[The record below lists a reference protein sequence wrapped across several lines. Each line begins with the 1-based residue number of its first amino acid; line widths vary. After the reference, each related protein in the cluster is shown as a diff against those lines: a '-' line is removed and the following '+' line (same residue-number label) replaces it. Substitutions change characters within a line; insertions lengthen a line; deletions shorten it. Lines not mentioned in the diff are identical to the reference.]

1 MQLVHSNAGGAGT
14 EVPQDCLKGRYFCH
28 KLTEEDLHK
37 GVAHFNAALAQD
49 PNCAFA
55 YAGLADA
62 YCLSALL
69 NMAPP
74 GEIYPRA
81 KEMALKRSA
90 RAAGS
95 GRRARCAG
103 HREEA
108 V

>member
-1 MQLVHSNAGGAGT
+1 MWRARRRRARGCRYSTGALECGQCASA
-14 EVPQDCLKGRYFCH
+14 PQDCLKGRYFCH

-74 GEIYPRA
+74 GGIYPRA
-81 KEMALKRSA
+81 QRDGVERSE

-95 GRRARCAG
+95 R
-103 HREEA
+103 
-108 V
+108 